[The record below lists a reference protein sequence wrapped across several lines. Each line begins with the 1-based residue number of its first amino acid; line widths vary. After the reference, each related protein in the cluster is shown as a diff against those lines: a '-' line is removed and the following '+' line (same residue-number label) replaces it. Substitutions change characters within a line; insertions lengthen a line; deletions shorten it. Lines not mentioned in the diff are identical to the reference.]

1 MVCLATFLTRLSP
14 VQQLLRVRPCHW
26 LLPGC
31 LALLAGLAPT
41 ASARAESVVDRV
53 ARSGELVLVGSPDLA
68 PLLSLNAQG
77 LPVGLAMEVA
87 NRIASELA
95 VAVGRP
101 VSVRL
106 DPVTDPASLG
116 QRLEEGKG
124 DLACGV
130 PFTWERDITLDYS
143 MPFGLSGLRLLSP
156 AGRLDGSPQSL
167 AGRRIGVVTD
177 SLGET
182 ELRGIQP
189 AARVVGFPDL
199 PQAVAALRAGT
210 VDGVIGDTI
219 RLSMATAGGK
229 GGALL
234 QTPAEPYERY
244 AVACLVR
251 ENDSAFRNLVNL
263 AIARLLQ
270 GYLDGQPEAVASIDR
285 WVGPGSALNR
295 SREQI
300 RNYFDAVLLGVEALR
315 PLPTQAGTAPARPAA
330 P

>member
-1 MVCLATFLTRLSP
+1 
-14 VQQLLRVRPCHW
+14 

-31 LALLAGLAPT
+31 LALLTGLTP
-41 ASARAESVVDRV
+41 ASAAGAESVVDRV
-53 ARSGELVLVGSPDLA
+53 ARSGELVLVGSPEQA
-68 PLLSLNAQG
+68 PLLSLDAQG
-77 LPVGLAMEVA
+77 RPVGLAMEVA
-87 NRIASELA
+87 NRIAAELA

-106 DPVTDPASLG
+106 AAVSDPASLG

-143 MPFGLSGLRLLSP
+143 MPFGLSGLRLLAP

-167 AGRRIGVVTD
+167 AGRRIGVVAN

-182 ELRGIQP
+182 ELRGMQP
-189 AARVVGFPDL
+189 AARPVGFADL
-199 PQAVAALRAGT
+199 SQAVAALRAGS
-210 VDGVIGDTI
+210 VDGVIGDTV
-219 RLSMATAGGK
+219 RLASVSGGSK
-229 GGALL
+229 GGALV
-234 QTPAEPYERY
+234 QTPTEPYERY
-244 AVACLVR
+244 AVACLLP

-295 SREQI
+295 SPEQI

-315 PLPTQAGTAPARPAA
+315 PLPTQAGAARARPAA

>member
-1 MVCLATFLTRLSP
+1 MV
-14 VQQLLRVRPCHW
+14 
-26 LLPGC
+26 
-31 LALLAGLAPT
+31 
-41 ASARAESVVDRV
+41 
-53 ARSGELVLVGSPDLA
+53 
-68 PLLSLNAQG
+68 
-77 LPVGLAMEVA
+77 VA
-87 NRIASELA
+87 NRIAAELA

-106 DPVTDPASLG
+106 AAVSDPASLG

-130 PFTWERDITLDYS
+130 PFSWERDITLDYS
-143 MPFGLSGLRLLSP
+143 MPFGLSGLRLLAP

-167 AGRRIGVVTD
+167 AGRRIGVVAN

-189 AARVVGFPDL
+189 AARPVGFADL
-199 PQAVAALRAGT
+199 SQAVAALRAGS
-210 VDGVIGDTI
+210 VDGVDGDTA
-219 RLSMATAGGK
+219 RLAILTNGGK
-229 GGALL
+229 GGALV

-244 AVACLVR
+244 AVACLLPA
-251 ENDSAFRNLVNL
+251 NDSAFRNLVTL

-270 GYLDGQPEAVASIDR
+270 GYLDGQPEAVTSIDR

-295 SREQI
+295 SPEQI
-300 RNYFDAVLLGVEALR
+300 RSAFDAMLLGVEALR
-315 PLPTQAGTAPARPAA
+315 PLPPQTGATPAGPAA